1 MQGQPAGI
9 IPPNLNQPPPKMVR
23 TYEKFWNFL
32 EFSRFSPQELWVETK
47 TGDGKSY
54 YYAASSRE
62 TTWNR
67 PDGPHIKVMT
77 QAEFEA
83 YSKQQMK
90 PIEHKPEM
98 G

>member
-1 MQGQPAGI
+1 M
-9 IPPNLNQPPPKMVR
+9 
-23 TYEKFWNFL
+23 
-32 EFSRFSPQELWVETK
+32 ETK
-47 TGDGKSY
+47 TADSKSY

-62 TTWNR
+62 TTWTR
-67 PDGPHIKVMT
+67 PEGPNIKVMT

-90 PIEHKPEM
+90 PMEQKPELIDPLKM

>member
-1 MQGQPAGI
+1 
-9 IPPNLNQPPPKMVR
+9 L
-23 TYEKFWNFL
+23 
-32 EFSRFSPQELWVETK
+32 QELWVETK
-47 TGDGKSY
+47 TADSKSY

-62 TTWNR
+62 TTWTR
-67 PDGPHIKVMT
+67 PEGPNIKVMT

-90 PIEHKPEM
+90 PMEQKPELNDLSKM